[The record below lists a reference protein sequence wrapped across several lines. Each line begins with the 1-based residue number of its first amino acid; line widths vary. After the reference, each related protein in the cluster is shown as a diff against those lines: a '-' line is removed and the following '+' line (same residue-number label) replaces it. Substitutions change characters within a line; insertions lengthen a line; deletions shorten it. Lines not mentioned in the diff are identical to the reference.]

1 MWKDGKM
8 LLRKPPLPPVFPQSE
23 ISIILLPYGTQ
34 GHAHKPHIITTF
46 IVIIIMI
53 IFMASLFKLSTV
65 LTLDSAALQLYALSV
80 CSYLLIYIFFK
91 LGFIEHF
98 HNFCLY
104 YYYYYYIYFNFRKYF
119 YN

>member
-1 MWKDGKM
+1 MAHKK
-8 LLRKPPLPPVFPQSE
+8 
-23 ISIILLPYGTQ
+23 
-34 GHAHKPHIITTF
+34 GHVHKPHTIITF
-46 IVIIIMI
+46 IVIIIIIIIIIMI

-104 YYYYYYIYFNFRKYF
+104 Y
-119 YN
+119 